1 MHKRTACDKVIR
13 DKSFDIAKN
22 PKYYGYQRGLTSLV
36 YTFLDK
42 EFKDIDTSA
51 KLADKAAANTSG
63 GTIKSKIMSDQQL
76 ADELLMPVIR

>member
-1 MHKRTACDKVIR
+1 M
-13 DKSFDIAKN
+13 
-22 PKYYGYQRGLTSLV
+22 V

-63 GTIKSKIMSDQQL
+63 GTIKSKIMSNQQL